1 MNEET
6 ALHLTAPTHN
16 HSATHPAECPPDF
29 PPTEPS
35 TPVPPSP
42 HQPSPADHQWF
53 AMRCTYSREL
63 RAKQYL
69 EEDGIECFV
78 PMKKVKQ
85 LLTNGEVE
93 EKFVPAIHNLIFVHT
108 TRRKMDAWKRIHEDG
123 TPLRYIMDSATR
135 HPVVV
140 RDKEM
145 HDFIRVTTEAADSIL
160 YLDHPETA
168 LRAGQQVEIIV
179 GPFSGVRGHI
189 VRIRRDRRVVVA
201 VSGLMA
207 AAMAHMPPSHFK
219 IVQDEHLHS

>member
-1 MNEET
+1 MNEEK
-6 ALHLTAPTHN
+6 AQQLSENDSIHP
-16 HSATHPAECPPDF
+16 ATHTAECPPDF
-29 PPTEPS
+29 AQTEP
-35 TPVPPSP
+35 TLATLPAPQC
-42 HQPSPADHQWF
+42 QPKEQYQWF

-78 PMKKVKQ
+78 PMKKEKQ
-85 LLTNGEVE
+85 LHANGEAE
-93 EKFVPAIHNLIFVHT
+93 EKYIPAIHNLIFVHT

-168 LRAGQQVEIIV
+168 LRAGQHVEIIV

-207 AAMAHMPPSHFK
+207 AAMAHMPLSHLK
-219 IVQDEHLHS
+219 IVQDEPLHP